1 MNDMIK
7 RARLAR
13 VLALIVNELHAQMPI
28 LRKEAAKKSLL
39 KNLEDTIRSVEFKHG
54 MCSGDLPPVHK
65 LRDILTLADW
75 TKFRPVDKRQL
86 IKLDK
91 MLTEDMSRLI
101 AMVPSEMSAMGQST
115 LNGPIEASK
124 EMTPFNLS
132 QE

>member
-1 MNDMIK
+1 MIFD
-7 RARLAR
+7 
-13 VLALIVNELHAQMPI
+13 
-28 LRKEAAKKSLL
+28 SG
-39 KNLEDTIRSVEFKHG
+39 RS
-54 MCSGDLPPVHK
+54 M
-65 LRDILTLADW
+65 
-75 TKFRPVDKRQL
+75 DKCWL
-86 IKLDK
+86 GWIKLDK